1 VFINIFAIYKNNLNM
16 KKVAILLSLSMLIG
30 LGAYAQKNKRTS
42 AYMYNKNQQ
51 YDKAKEAIDEAI
63 NNEKTMNDAK
73 TWMYRG
79 EIYYNIA
86 ASQDSAVRALA
97 PDAKDV
103 AFESLKK
110 AKQLDEKNSFEGEL
124 ELYFVNLTNL
134 YYQQGSNDFGTA
146 QYGDAIKSFEKAF
159 QIAQLDNRF
168 DTIAAFNIG
177 MAGVLSDNPDKAV
190 EYLQKCAE
198 VKFDNPR
205 VYLFYN
211 RALKQQGDTVRALE
225 VIKEGREIFPDNL
238 DLLLEEAQIYLEKN
252 ETAKLLAS
260 LQEAVKSDTANP
272 NLFFLMGKSYD
283 DLGDKVKAEENYRKA
298 AKINPQFFEAYYNIG
313 AIYVN
318 KASELQAEA
327 NDLPLNEVD
336 KYNQLT
342 EEANKQLSIAVPSL
356 EKALELRPDD
366 AATLNALKEAYA
378 RLKMNDKLKELNQK

>member
-1 VFINIFAIYKNNLNM
+1 M
-16 KKVAILLSLSMLIG
+16 KKIAILLSLSLLIG

-63 NNEKTMNDAK
+63 NHEKTMNDAK
-73 TWMYRG
+73 TWLYRG

-86 ASQDSAVRALA
+86 ASQDSSVKALA
-97 PDAKDV
+97 PDAMEV
-103 AFESLKK
+103 SFESYKK
-110 AKQLDEKNSFEGEL
+110 AKQLDEKGSYDGEL
-124 ELYFVNLTNL
+124 TLDLMRLTNL
-134 YYQQGSNDFGTA
+134 FYQSGSNEFQAADYNA
-146 QYGDAIKSFEKAF
+146 AMKSFERAF
-159 QIAQLDNRF
+159 QIAQLDGRF
-168 DTIAAFNIG
+168 DTIAAFNVG
-177 MAGVLSDNPDKAV
+177 MAGVLSDNPATAS
-190 EYLQKCAE
+190 EYLQKCVD

-211 RALKQQGDTVRALE
+211 RSLKMEGDTARALE
-225 VIKEGREIFPDNL
+225 VIKQGREVFPDNL
-238 DLLLEEAQIYLEKN
+238 DLLLEEAQVYLEKN
-252 ETAKLLAS
+252 ETEKLLAS
-260 LQEAVKSDTANP
+260 LKEAVISDPENA

-283 DLGDKVKAEENYRKA
+283 DLGDKAKAEENYKKA
-298 AKINPQFFEAYYNIG
+298 AELNPEFFEAYYNIG

-336 KYNQLT
+336 KYNELT
-342 EEANKQLSIAVPSL
+342 DDANKQLGIAVPYL

-366 AATLNALKEAYA
+366 QPTINALKEAYA